1 MTFIL
6 IALAAFFL
14 VTTLQTVV
22 SLHDV
27 WWASILWIISLLGL
41 WLCGDLTHW
50 YGAFAIAGIGL
61 LILRVEN
68 LLIVKADESLSM
80 LSRYRR

>member
-1 MTFIL
+1 MTFLL
-6 IALAAFFL
+6 IALAAFFV
-14 VTTLQTVV
+14 VTTVQTLV

-27 WWASILWIISLLGL
+27 WWAVSLLIISLAGL
-41 WLCGDLTHW
+41 WLCGDTSHW

-68 LLIVKADESLSM
+68 LLIVKADESLSVIR
-80 LSRYRR
+80 RYHR